1 MLILEPIAADEIFF
15 RRQNKLPAIAEAHVG
30 SVDIMER
37 NNFME
42 ISPKNVFWLRAL
54 RGEIYEMVKFDLYT
68 FSTKFMLT
76 PCMCGFMRYV
86 LGRFQLIR
94 SGQCGVCACEMH

>member
-1 MLILEPIAADEIFF
+1 
-15 RRQNKLPAIAEAHVG
+15 
-30 SVDIMER
+30 
-37 NNFME
+37 ME
-42 ISPKNVFWLRAL
+42 IPPKNVFWLRAL

-94 SGQCGVCACEMH
+94 SGQCGVCARDALVLIENHKLLPNGG